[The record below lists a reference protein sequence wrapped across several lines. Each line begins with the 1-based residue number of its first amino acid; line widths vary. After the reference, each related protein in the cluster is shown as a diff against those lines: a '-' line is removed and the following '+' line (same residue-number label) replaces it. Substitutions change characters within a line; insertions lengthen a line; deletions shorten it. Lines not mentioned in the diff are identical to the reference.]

1 MLVGLK
7 VRMMFHVCLS
17 AKYTSPR
24 KSHVLALVLYWTS
37 RIRRK
42 ITIHGILITLL
53 PEFGIKLLGIKLL
66 SLAGARIVEYGSKL
80 LSLGY
85 FIHFT

>member
-1 MLVGLK
+1 MV
-7 VRMMFHVCLS
+7 
-17 AKYTSPR
+17 SPAF
-24 KSHVLALVLYWTS
+24 KKKEKGGTFGTPNTHY
-37 RIRRK
+37 
-42 ITIHGILITLL
+42 LL